1 MSALEDFLAI
11 RRVVGLWE
19 SRGDAEIGAVH
30 GLGLSDF
37 AALRCLAEA
46 PGHRLR
52 RIDLAQRLGFTA
64 SGVTRLLGPLE
75 RRRIITREES
85 GHDARATYAVLTR
98 SGLELVKNTSETM
111 NAFAEA
117 ILGSLTER
125 DRVAIAKLSKS
136 VVS

>member
-11 RRVVGLWE
+11 RRALALWE
-19 SRGDAEIGAVH
+19 ARADAEIGGLH

-52 RIDLAQRLGFTA
+52 RIDLAQRLGLTA

-98 SGLELVKNTSETM
+98 SGLELLDHASETM

-125 DRVAIAKLSKS
+125 DRAAVAKLSRTAA
-136 VVS
+136 